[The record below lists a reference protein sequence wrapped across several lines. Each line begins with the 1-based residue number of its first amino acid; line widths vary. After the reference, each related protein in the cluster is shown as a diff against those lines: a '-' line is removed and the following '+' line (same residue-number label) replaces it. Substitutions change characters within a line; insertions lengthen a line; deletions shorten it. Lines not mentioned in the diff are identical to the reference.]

1 MSAAAIAPY
10 SVDAYNMSWDSENKI
25 HDDAVAKRFG
35 FSGGLVP
42 GVDVYG
48 YMTHQAVARW
58 GRAWLAHGTA
68 NCRFNKPVYDGKIA
82 TIIASEAADGL
93 DIRVE
98 SEDVICATGGAAL
111 PPPLTPPSL
120 DGLVAVDVR
129 PTRHPASRES
139 LVEGTWLGITPYR
152 VTPEY
157 AAQYLKDLRETNS
170 LYANEGLVHPGVI
183 LRACNWALS
192 HNVTLGPWIHV
203 GSQVQNFAVAHI
215 GDTLTIRSR
224 IVRNYE
230 HKGHLFVDLDVIVL
244 TRDTKPVARV
254 AHTAIYRPRQV
265 TES

>member
-48 YMTHQAVARW
+48 YMTHQAVGRW
-58 GRAWLAHGTA
+58 SRAWLAHGTA
-68 NCRFNKPVYDGKIA
+68 DCRFIKPVYDGKVA
-82 TIIASEAADGL
+82 TVTAAESADGL
-93 DIRVE
+93 DIQVE
-98 SEDVICATGGAAL
+98 SEGVLCATGSAAL
-111 PPPLTPPSL
+111 PPPVAPPAL
-120 DGLVAVDVR
+120 ADFVAVDVR
-129 PTRHPASRES
+129 AARAPASRES
-139 LVEGTWLGITPYR
+139 LAEGSWLGIAPYP

-157 AAQYLKDLRETNS
+157 SAQYLKDLRETDT
-170 LYANEGLVHPGVI
+170 LYANEGLVHPGII
-183 LRACNWALS
+183 LRTCNWALS
-192 HNVTLGPWIHV
+192 HNVVLGPWIHV
-203 GSQVQNFAVAHI
+203 GSKVQNFAAAHV
-215 GDTLTIRSR
+215 GDALTIRAR

-230 HKGHLFVDLDVIVL
+230 HKGHLFVDLDVLVL

-265 TES
+265 IEG